1 MQIKNITI
9 KNYRG
14 IKSLE
19 KLEFS
24 LLNAIVG
31 KNDAGKSAILHAINS
46 FFYDTKLNAQDKYYG
61 ANGESTVIEV
71 TFVGEELL

>member
-19 KLEFS
+19 KLEIS

-46 FFYDTKLNAQDKYYG
+46 FFMT
-61 ANGESTVIEV
+61 
-71 TFVGEELL
+71 

>member
-46 FFYDTKLNAQDKYYG
+46 FFMTQNLMHKINITEPMGNLR
-61 ANGESTVIEV
+61 
-71 TFVGEELL
+71 L